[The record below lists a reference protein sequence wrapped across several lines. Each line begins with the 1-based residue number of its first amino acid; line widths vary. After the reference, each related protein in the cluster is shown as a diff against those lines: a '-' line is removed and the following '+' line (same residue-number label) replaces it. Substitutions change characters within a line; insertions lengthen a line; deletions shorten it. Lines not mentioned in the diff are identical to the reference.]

1 MEGCQMKLG
10 ILPVSAFGS
19 QPLYRHMLVARHF
32 SCRPLMGL
40 LAILAL
46 IQLPVSGGIDDKDA
60 IVQVQKAINEVKS
73 FDATIVVK
81 IFDYSNN
88 VKSPR
93 MVGVETNRDVY
104 ATGLGRRFERISKG
118 VPQGVGVIDWK
129 AAKSTGLSLE
139 AALEITTPSL
149 TYLQYINPAPANG
162 LFLTDILDGAK
173 YKIIPLGEVIDYTN
187 TSLNGFQIENPH
199 ATYNILRI
207 WLDSNHGYMVKQMDW
222 LIKST
227 NGNPELCYRLE
238 VRGFTNVSD
247 SVWVP
252 QQATM
257 NQYLDGRLW
266 LGYSMKL
273 EDTRSTFNTI
283 TSDEL
288 FVPKSLQQVNY
299 ENKGWKWDY
308 PPNILASRR
317 EFDMAVRSLTDNGRS
332 KHIKW
337 IVIGALTLLS
347 VVFLTAVIKHRPW
360 KGSN

>member
-1 MEGCQMKLG
+1 
-10 ILPVSAFGS
+10 
-19 QPLYRHMLVARHF
+19 
-32 SCRPLMGL
+32 
-40 LAILAL
+40 
-46 IQLPVSGGIDDKDA
+46 
-60 IVQVQKAINEVKS
+60 
-73 FDATIVVK
+73 
-81 IFDYSNN
+81 
-88 VKSPR
+88 
-93 MVGVETNRDVY
+93 
-104 ATGLGRRFERISKG
+104 
-118 VPQGVGVIDWK
+118 
-129 AAKSTGLSLE
+129 
-139 AALEITTPSL
+139 
-149 TYLQYINPAPANG
+149 
-162 LFLTDILDGAK
+162 
-173 YKIIPLGEVIDYTN
+173 
-187 TSLNGFQIENPH
+187 
-199 ATYNILRI
+199 
-207 WLDSNHGYMVKQMDW
+207 MVKQMDW